1 MIITTTKG
9 PMDDSLLEKRVIE
22 SDEPDAF
29 VTATEYWLDGELV
42 HRGVHAALK
51 SKGLFSPQAQGFNH
65 G

>member
-1 MIITTTKG
+1 MINTIHG
-9 PMDDSLLEKRVIE
+9 PMDEALLEKRVIV
-22 SDEPDAF
+22 SDEPDAK

-42 HRGVHAALK
+42 HRSVHADLK